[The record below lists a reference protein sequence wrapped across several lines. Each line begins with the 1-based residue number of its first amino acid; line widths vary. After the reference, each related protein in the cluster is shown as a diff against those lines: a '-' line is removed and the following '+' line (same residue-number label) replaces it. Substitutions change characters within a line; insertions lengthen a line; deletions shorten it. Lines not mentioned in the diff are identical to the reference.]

1 MRSLSYIFTLLFL
14 FAVVPPN
21 GWAAEGPAKKGAKK
35 PAAEKKVKSE
45 KKETKEK
52 KESAK
57 ETKPEEK
64 AKEEKSAEAKPAVKS
79 EEKPAES
86 KPTAKDESPKPETHT
101 VKADMLKIDLEL
113 EGVFVAQKMT
123 PVELRPESWSS
134 FKVVEAIEHG
144 AEVEK
149 GDVLVEFET
158 DKIDD
163 AITDQETAQ
172 ELAELSLKQAELG
185 LKLLEKTTPID
196 LKMAERQKRMNAE
209 DLKRFL
215 EIDIDLTKRSAA
227 NSLKSSE
234 QTLEYQL
241 EELKQ
246 LEKMYKADD
255 LTEETEEIILK
266 RQRNAVERA
275 KFYLELAK
283 NRYDEIMNVYLPRD
297 KESMQVMADIY
308 ELTIDR
314 SKATLPIDLE
324 REKIA
329 FEKLKVEQKR
339 DREKFAKLKEDRE
352 LMSITAPASG
362 IVYYGK
368 CVRGKWSGASSI
380 ADKLRPGAT
389 ASAGTLMTIVSP
401 RPLQVRATVPEKD
414 LHWVKK
420 GMRGTVK
427 PTAIPDERAAAT
439 ISEVDR
445 IMGVDNA
452 YSATFRVSL
461 NDEMDAIMPGMK
473 CKVEVVPYL
482 KKRTL
487 VIPTKAM
494 HADELDDTRHY
505 VQLIKDDGRQA
516 KQAITI
522 GKKKGE
528 IVEILDGLAKGDEIL
543 AEYPEDED

>member
-401 RPLQVRATVPEKD
+401 PTVAGPCYGAGERPALGKE
-414 LHWVKK
+414 
-420 GMRGTVK
+420 G
-427 PTAIPDERAAAT
+427 
-439 ISEVDR
+439 
-445 IMGVDNA
+445 
-452 YSATFRVSL
+452 
-461 NDEMDAIMPGMK
+461 
-473 CKVEVVPYL
+473 
-482 KKRTL
+482 
-487 VIPTKAM
+487 
-494 HADELDDTRHY
+494 HARNRQTNRH
-505 VQLIKDDGRQA
+505 
-516 KQAITI
+516 
-522 GKKKGE
+522 
-528 IVEILDGLAKGDEIL
+528 
-543 AEYPEDED
+543 P